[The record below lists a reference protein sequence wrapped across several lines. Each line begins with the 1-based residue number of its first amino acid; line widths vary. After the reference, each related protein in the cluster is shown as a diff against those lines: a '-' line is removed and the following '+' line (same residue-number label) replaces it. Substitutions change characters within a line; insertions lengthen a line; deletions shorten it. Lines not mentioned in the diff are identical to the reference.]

1 MGRAGGVDDLGREA
15 RPVLAFVCVFLY
27 LGQTMRYSS
36 RG

>member
-15 RPVLAFVCVFLY
+15 RPVLAFVCVFLH
-27 LGQTMRYSS
+27 LGQTMRFS